1 MKTVFFISLL
11 LYIAL
16 MFVSAYSSWLEHFTD
31 PRPSRIRRA
40 LNALLEMGIIGL
52 FIFTIFAIALV
63 YNNLM

>member
-16 MFVSAYSSWLEHFTD
+16 MFISAYSSWLEHFTD

-52 FIFTIFAIALV
+52 FIFTIFAFALV